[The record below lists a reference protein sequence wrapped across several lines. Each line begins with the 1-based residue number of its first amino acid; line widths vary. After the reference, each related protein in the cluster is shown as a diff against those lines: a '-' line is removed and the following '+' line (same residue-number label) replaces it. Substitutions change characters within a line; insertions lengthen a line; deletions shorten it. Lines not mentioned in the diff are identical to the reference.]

1 MVSCIWSLD
10 QATSTTSG
18 VAMALAMLSTTDASF
33 LKGGL
38 TSKAVPR
45 SFTTPLAAA
54 ISAVRTDLTHEA
66 DNPTVVPSSSMQ
78 RTVLTDITN
87 TNLAPP
93 FDKPR
98 APTGL
103 VRGRKVT
110 DASLRKTI
118 VALQHR
124 KKVMRRRNAIS
135 LTREQASRL
144 AQQLSQDRQGP
155 SNSDDA
161 SVAPHTAKSVRFVTC
176 QLDENL
182 YLVSRRDGHS
192 LTCPPHSTTCTCSPS
207 HL

>member
-10 QATSTTSG
+10 HATSATSG
-18 VAMALAMLSTTDASF
+18 VAMTLAMMSTTHTSF
-33 LKGGL
+33 PKGGL

-54 ISAVRTDLTHEA
+54 ISAVRTDLSHE
-66 DNPTVVPSSSMQ
+66 DDIPTAVPSSSMQ

-87 TNLAPP
+87 TTNALPSTTS
-93 FDKPR
+93 R
-98 APTGL
+98 ATVS

-135 LTREQASRL
+135 LTREQATRL
-144 AQQLSQDRQGP
+144 AQQLSQVRQHP
-155 SNSDDA
+155 SNNDDA
-161 SVAPHTAKSVRFVTC
+161 SEAAHNAKPIPFVTC
-176 QLDENL
+176 QLDDNL
-182 YLVSRRDGHS
+182 YLVSRRDGHT